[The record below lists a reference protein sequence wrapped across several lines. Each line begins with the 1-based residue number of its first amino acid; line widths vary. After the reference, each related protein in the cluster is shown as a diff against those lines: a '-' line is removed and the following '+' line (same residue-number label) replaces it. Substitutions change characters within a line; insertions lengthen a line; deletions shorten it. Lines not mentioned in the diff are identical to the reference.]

1 MVQRD
6 IIQQQIEA
14 LGRALGKLITTFLG
28 LKSQG
33 KVAEGFLIANQ
44 QFKSELDIDIDQLLG
59 FDKAT
64 LKDYFEDQPITS
76 GHLEQIAEYVLE
88 LGEHQS
94 DTAAKTNAFGCAYNL
109 VELANAKSDTFDM
122 NRQFQLKAIAHKIDN
137 LKDKDV

>member
-1 MVQRD
+1 MIQRD
-6 IIQQQIEA
+6 LIQQQIEQ
-14 LGRALGKLITTFLG
+14 LGRALGKIVTAFLG

-33 KVAEGFLIANQ
+33 KVAEGFQIANQ
-44 QFKSELDIDIDQLLG
+44 QFKSELDIDIDKLLG
-59 FDKAT
+59 FDKAA
-64 LKDYFEDQPITS
+64 LADFFAEQPMTS

-122 NRQFQLKAIAHKIDN
+122 NRQFKLKAIANKID
-137 LKDKDV
+137 KIK

>member
-14 LGRALGKLITTFLG
+14 LGRVLGKIVTGFLG

-33 KVAEGFLIANQ
+33 KVAEGFQIANQ
-44 QFKSELDIDIDQLLG
+44 QFKSELDIDIDKLLG
-59 FDKAT
+59 FDKAA
-64 LKDYFEDQPITS
+64 LADFFQDQPITT
-76 GHLEQIAEYVLE
+76 GHLEQIADYILE

-94 DTAAKTNAFGCAYNL
+94 DNAAKTNAFGCAYNL

-122 NRQFQLKAIAHKIDN
+122 NRQFKLKAIANKID
-137 LKDKDV
+137 DIS